1 MFFQDL
7 PSALVADDH
16 PLFRSALIQAL
27 TPIFD
32 QRIAET
38 ANLDSTIGY
47 LQDHPGTDIT
57 FLDINMPGNEGLNG
71 LVSCL
76 HQFPNTLF
84 VIVSAQ
90 ESIAVM
96 HRTIKL
102 GAVGFIPKSASLDT
116 IASAVEKIL
125 SGETWLP
132 HSDAYDALTGVQDE
146 DFAARL
152 ALLTPH
158 QLKVLQYM
166 SEGLLNKQIAH
177 EMVISEST
185 VKQHASAVLK
195 KLNVIN
201 RTKAGVLFKHWTE
214 VSEE

>member
-1 MFFQDL
+1 MFFQEA

-16 PLFRSALIQAL
+16 PLFRSAMIQAL
-27 TPIFD
+27 TPIF
-32 QRIAET
+32 QHHIAQT
-38 ANLDSTIGY
+38 ACLDSTIEY
-47 LQDHPGTDIT
+47 LQAHPDTDIT

-71 LVSCL
+71 LVTCQ

-90 ESIAVM
+90 ESPAVM
-96 HRTIKL
+96 DRAITL

-116 IASAVEKIL
+116 IAAAVEQIL
-125 SGETWLP
+125 SGDIWLP
-132 HSDAYDALTGVQDE
+132 NAEPFHPTASTEDE
-146 DFAARL
+146 EFATRL

-166 SEGLLNKQIAH
+166 ADGLLNKQIAH
-177 EMVISEST
+177 EMTISEST